1 MVGASV
7 AAEALDSVVG
17 VPSIR
22 VGSSALTVASEGVV
36 ATTVVGRSAD
46 WATGAA
52 GAAGAAGDVDIVRDS
67 GYADADG
74 ARYQRRD
81 ALIPLW
87 ETRVLQGKVSFTE
100 FHRTVRVVE

>member
-1 MVGASV
+1 V
-7 AAEALDSVVG
+7 E
-17 VPSIR
+17 R
-22 VGSSALTVASEGVV
+22 SALFFDQAAS
-36 ATTVVGRSAD
+36 TP
-46 WATGAA
+46 
-52 GAAGAAGDVDIVRDS
+52 DVPASIERIA
-67 GYADADG
+67 ADADG